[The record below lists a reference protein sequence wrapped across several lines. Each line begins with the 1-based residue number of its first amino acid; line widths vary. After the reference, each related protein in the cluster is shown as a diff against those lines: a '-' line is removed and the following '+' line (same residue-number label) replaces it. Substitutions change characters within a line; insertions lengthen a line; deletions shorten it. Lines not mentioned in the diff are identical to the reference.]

1 MIAMQAIVDP
11 GDRVVVV
18 TPVWPNVAEIPRIL
32 GADVIRVGLAL
43 APEGWTLDLD
53 AFSQRSPLAFSW
65 AQQTFMRLSK
75 CVTAAKPSKSIRL
88 PKTDGRKCPNR
99 SRTGAG

>member
-32 GADVIRVGLAL
+32 GADVIRFGLVP
-43 APEGWTLDLD
+43 APEGWTRDLD
-53 AFSQRSPLAFSW
+53 AFFATITPGL
-65 AQQTFMRLSK
+65 FMGAADLHALIQVLDGSK
-75 CVTAAKPSKSIRL
+75 AIEEYP
-88 PKTDGRKCPNR
+88 PPQN
-99 SRTGAG
+99 